1 MRYLIGLY
9 HIDRIWFRD
18 HASRQPGSKND
29 FFNRLR
35 PSMDRTLVIE
45 QHSIEGWGLWWIR
58 WQKDTKEQLLRYS
71 MSQQV
76 SMSERVNKFSE
87 LHLNSVGS
95 EGKDLPC
102 NSATQNLVLAS
113 K

>member
-1 MRYLIGLY
+1 
-9 HIDRIWFRD
+9 
-18 HASRQPGSKND
+18 
-29 FFNRLR
+29 
-35 PSMDRTLVIE
+35 MDRTIVIE
-45 QHSIEGWGLWWIR
+45 QHSIEGWGLWWIQ
-58 WQKDTKEQLLRYS
+58 WQKDTKEQLLRHS

-87 LHLNSVGS
+87 LHLNSTSVSS

-102 NSATQNLVLAS
+102 NSATQNLVLTS